1 MYDILI
7 TFSEG
12 ISMGLEELRAECLK
26 CEKCGLCATRHNVVF
41 GVGNPHADV
50 LFIGEGP
57 GENEDLQGEPFVG
70 RGGQLLDK
78 MLSVV
83 DLSREKNIYIAN
95 MVKCRPPKNRD
106 PEEEE
111 VAACRGWLQK
121 QIELI
126 DPKIIVC
133 LGRISAIRFIDPNFK
148 VTKEHG
154 QFIEKDG
161 RLVMGTMHPAA
172 LLRNPHSKP
181 AAMEDFFALQE
192 KIKEICPGTY
202 ENI

>member
-1 MYDILI
+1 MSLD
-7 TFSEG
+7 
-12 ISMGLEELRAECLK
+12 ELRARCLSCSK
-26 CEKCGLCATRHNVVF
+26 CKLCETRNNVVF
-41 GVGNPHADV
+41 GVGNPHADI

-57 GENEDLQGEPFVG
+57 GENEDLKGEPFVG
-70 RGGQLLDK
+70 RGGILLDK

-111 VAACRGWLQK
+111 VAACREWLK
-121 QIELI
+121 EQIELI
-126 DPKIIVC
+126 NPKIIVC
-133 LGRISAIRFIDPNFK
+133 LGRVAAIRFIDPNFK

-161 RLVMGTMHPAA
+161 RLVMGTFHPAA
-172 LLRNPHSKP
+172 ILRNPNQKP
-181 AAMEDFFALQE
+181 AAMEDFFALSE
-192 KIKEICPGTY
+192 KIKEISPETY
-202 ENI
+202 KSTEENN

>member
-1 MYDILI
+1 
-7 TFSEG
+7 
-12 ISMGLEELRAECLK
+12 MGLEELRAECLK
-26 CEKCGLCATRHNVVF
+26 CEKCGLCATRNNVVF
-41 GVGNPHADV
+41 GVGNPKTDV

-57 GENEDLQGEPFVG
+57 GENEDLKGEPFVG

-83 DLSREKNIYIAN
+83 DLSRDKNIYIAN
-95 MVKCRPPKNRD
+95 MVKCRPPQNRD

-111 VAACRGWLQK
+111 VAACRQCLQK
-121 QIELI
+121 QIEFI

-133 LGRISAIRFIDPNFK
+133 LGRVAAIRFIDPNFK

-154 QFIEKDG
+154 QFFEKDG

-202 ENI
+202 DNI

>member
-1 MYDILI
+1 
-7 TFSEG
+7 
-12 ISMGLEELRAECLK
+12 MGLEELRAECLK

-41 GVGNPHADV
+41 GVGNPRTDV

-57 GENEDLQGEPFVG
+57 GENEDLKGEPFVG

-83 DLSREKNIYIAN
+83 DLSRDKNIYIAN
-95 MVKCRPPKNRD
+95 MVKCRPPQNRD

-111 VAACRGWLQK
+111 VAACRQWLQK
-121 QIELI
+121 QIEFI

-133 LGRISAIRFIDPNFK
+133 LGRVAAIRFIDPNFK

-154 QFIEKDG
+154 QFFEKDG

-202 ENI
+202 DNI

>member
-1 MYDILI
+1 MSLD
-7 TFSEG
+7 
-12 ISMGLEELRAECLK
+12 ELRAQCLNCK
-26 CEKCGLCATRHNVVF
+26 KCGLCETRTNVVF
-41 GVGNPHADV
+41 GIGNPNANV

-57 GENEDLQGEPFVG
+57 GENEDLKGEPFVG
-70 RGGQLLDK
+70 RGGMLLDK

-95 MVKCRPPKNRD
+95 MVKCRPPQNRD
-106 PEEEE
+106 PSEDE
-111 VAACRGWLQK
+111 VASCRQWLQE
-121 QIELI
+121 QIRLI

-133 LGRISAIRFIDPNFK
+133 LGRVSAIRFIDPNFK

-161 RLVMGTMHPAA
+161 RLLMGTFHPAA
-172 LLRNPHSKP
+172 ILRNPNQKP

-192 KIKEICPGTY
+192 KIKELCPETY
-202 ENI
+202 AE

>member
-1 MYDILI
+1 MLYYIIIFFPEVLQMSLD
-7 TFSEG
+7 
-12 ISMGLEELRAECLK
+12 ELRAQCLNCK
-26 CEKCGLCATRHNVVF
+26 KCGLCETRNNVVF
-41 GVGNPHADV
+41 GIGNPNAKV

-57 GENEDLQGEPFVG
+57 GENEDLQGKPFVG
-70 RGGQLLDK
+70 RGGMLLDK

-83 DLSREKNIYIAN
+83 DLSRDKNIYIAN

-106 PEEEE
+106 PEETE
-111 VAACRGWLQK
+111 VAACRPWLEE
-121 QIELI
+121 QIRLI

-133 LGRISAIRFIDPNFK
+133 LGRVSAIRFIDPNFK

-161 RLVMGTMHPAA
+161 RLVMGTFHPAA
-172 LLRNPHSKP
+172 ILRNPNQKP

-192 KIKEICPGTY
+192 KIKELCPETY
-202 ENI
+202 EM

>member
-7 TFSEG
+7 FVSEG

-41 GVGNPHADV
+41 GVGNPRTDV

-57 GENEDLQGEPFVG
+57 GENEDLKGEPFVG

-83 DLSREKNIYIAN
+83 DLSRDKNIYIAN
-95 MVKCRPPKNRD
+95 MVKCRPPQNRD
-106 PEEEE
+106 PVVEE
-111 VAACRGWLQK
+111 VAACRQWLQK
-121 QIELI
+121 QIEFI
-126 DPKIIVC
+126 GPKIIVC
-133 LGRISAIRFIDPNFK
+133 LGRVAAIRFIDPNFK

-154 QFIEKDG
+154 QFFEKDG

-202 ENI
+202 DNI

>member
-1 MYDILI
+1 MSLD
-7 TFSEG
+7 
-12 ISMGLEELRAECLK
+12 ELRAECLGCK
-26 CEKCGLCATRHNVVF
+26 NCKLCETRTNVVF
-41 GVGNPHADV
+41 GIGNPKTKV

-57 GENEDLQGEPFVG
+57 GENEDLKGEPFVG
-70 RGGQLLDK
+70 RGGILLDK

-83 DLSREKNIYIAN
+83 DLSRDKNIYIAN

-111 VAACRGWLQK
+111 VAACRPWLEK

-133 LGRISAIRFIDPNFK
+133 LGRVSAIRFIDPNFK

-154 QFIEKDG
+154 EFREMNG
-161 RLVMGTMHPAA
+161 RLVMGTFHPAA
-172 LLRNPHSKP
+172 ILRNPNQKP

-192 KIKEICPGTY
+192 KIKEICPEVY
-202 ENI
+202 AE

>member
-7 TFSEG
+7 FVSEG

-41 GVGNPHADV
+41 GVGNPKTDV

-57 GENEDLQGEPFVG
+57 GENEDLKGEPFVG

-83 DLSREKNIYIAN
+83 DLSRDKNIYIAN
-95 MVKCRPPKNRD
+95 MVKCRPPQNRD

-111 VAACRGWLQK
+111 VAACRQWLQK
-121 QIELI
+121 QIEFI

-133 LGRISAIRFIDPNFK
+133 LGRVAAIRFIDPNFK

-154 QFIEKDG
+154 QFFEKDG

-202 ENI
+202 DNI